1 MTDLPRAF
9 TVFLALAT
17 LWLTTDR
24 TPAQQEPEA
33 PAARLEVRSGSL
45 SVEAHWAQI
54 ADSTYKLHEKA
65 KAFRFQPAARRKDYG
80 AETFRGFLPS
90 QPVQVGSTWRV
101 APDVYREF
109 LQQFHS
115 GVKVVSDGRGLRVA
129 GGWACLRAISQQ
141 FAEVAIRVHADFE
154 IRKHEAY
161 YNPAQFAGTLILDL
175 EQKKVE
181 AFRLALPARNSNADI
196 QAKLDGHRW
205 MAADIVYVPRMELV
219 GGTFPDDLE
228 WDREISMEDARERL
242 AKRFYGF
249 ANIDWIPF
257 DRVREEA
264 RRTGR
269 PMHIMVLFGTLDDE
283 SC

>member
-24 TPAQQEPEA
+24 TPAQQESEA

-65 KAFRFQPAARRKDYG
+65 KAFRFQPAARRKD
-80 AETFRGFLPS
+80 
-90 QPVQVGSTWRV
+90 
-101 APDVYREF
+101 
-109 LQQFHS
+109 
-115 GVKVVSDGRGLRVA
+115 
-129 GGWACLRAISQQ
+129 
-141 FAEVAIRVHADFE
+141 
-154 IRKHEAY
+154 
-161 YNPAQFAGTLILDL
+161 
-175 EQKKVE
+175 
-181 AFRLALPARNSNADI
+181 I
-196 QAKLDGHRW
+196 QAKLEGHRW